1 MAKRS
6 LFKTLSIPREWGLV
20 TPEWMTLAIASRC
33 PDARVSGVELVENDD
48 GTNRRAR
55 FQLTYAEGAG
65 PQRVFVKAHAANHR
79 ITHLR
84 NGNLFNEARLFASG
98 VDLPLEHPLVYAS
111 KADYLRLDFLLVME
125 DLLAR
130 EADPRDATRPM
141 TVDQVANG
149 LQGLARLH
157 SAFWDTGI
165 RSRRELRWV
174 KKWRPSKGWQVG
186 LRKCVPRGMERGCD
200 NLPGAVLEL
209 GPERVVDLWV
219 RYVGSLCRQPE
230 TLLHGD
236 AHIGNTYILPNDD
249 TGFLDWQVVR
259 RGNWSQDV
267 GYFLVSALNTEDRRR
282 VEADLVEL
290 YRTALDVP
298 SNSRPSSEEAFL
310 WYRASAAYG
319 LTIWLS
325 TLGTDGYQSR
335 EVSSILAQRYAA
347 AFVELDSMTALNDIS
362 GR

>member
-1 MAKRS
+1 MARVVRRKPLR
-6 LFKTLSIPREWGLV
+6 IPCDWGLV
-20 TPEWMTLAIASRC
+20 TPEWMSSAVANLC
-33 PDARVSGVELVENDD
+33 PDARVSEVELVESDD

-55 FQLTYAEGAG
+55 FHLTYAEGVG
-65 PQRVFVKAHAANHR
+65 PQRVFIKAHAANHR
-79 ITHLR
+79 IAHLR
-84 NGNLFNEARLFASG
+84 NGNLFNEARLFSSG

-130 EADPRDATRPM
+130 EADPRDATRSM
-141 TVDQVANG
+141 TVEQVANG
-149 LQGLARLH
+149 LRGLARLH
-157 SAFWDTGI
+157 SEFWETGI

-186 LRKCVPRGMERGCD
+186 LRKCVPRGMERGCND
-200 NLPGAVLEL
+200 LPGDVLEL

-219 RYVGSLCRQPE
+219 RYVGSLSRHPE

-236 AHIGNTYILPNDD
+236 AHIGNTYVVPNDD
-249 TGFLDWQVVR
+249 VGFLDWQVVR

-267 GYFLVSALNTEDRRR
+267 GYFLVSALTSADRRR

-290 YRTALDVP
+290 YRSALDVP
-298 SNSRPSSEEAFL
+298 SSSRPSREEAFL
-310 WYRASAAYG
+310 WYRASSAYG

-325 TLGTDGYQSR
+325 TWGTDGYQSL

-347 AFVELDSMTALNDIS
+347 AFVELDGTSALNAIS
-362 GR
+362 DR